1 MLLPDSLASKPSES
15 ACLCSQ
21 RLELQMHTHV
31 FLPLPVLVFS
41 MWVLLWLWTWY
52 AAEDWPETSYPPR
65 LCLPRVGITRD
76 TAKSSF
82 RFLQTHIFGFLNFY
96 LFDIGFHS
104 VCETSLKLLILG
116 LSLRVLWFQART
128 SIPGFRV
135 LSTLREFPV
144 KADKIFLQI
153 TRSGRYFKKKHF
165 VFLFIR
171 ATGHE
176 RPFSLFSGKCP

>member
-1 MLLPDSLASKPSES
+1 MALDLVCSWGLTWNFLSL
-15 ACLCSQ
+15 
-21 RLELQMHTHV
+21 
-31 FLPLPVLVFS
+31 
-41 MWVLLWLWTWY
+41 
-52 AAEDWPETSYPPR
+52 R

-104 VCETSLKLLILG
+104 VCETSLKLLILA
-116 LSLRVLWFQART
+116 SASRVLWFQART
-128 SIPGFRV
+128 SVPGFRV

-153 TRSGRYFKKKHF
+153 TRSGRYFKKKTF
-165 VFLFIR
+165 YLPIYKSNGAWETIFLIFWKVPINRTFFKAMLYNIQEARSSKNTNCLKKWRIANDCPTRVSDSLLFI
-171 ATGHE
+171 
-176 RPFSLFSGKCP
+176 